1 MWFTHMIQH
10 TFRQYKN
17 YMWQLHYTSAYL
29 RQCNE
34 CTCVLHIDKHSPV
47 LNFHTL
53 TTLRSPVCPEANMV
67 LLPVILM
74 QDTYN
79 IAHNDIYL
87 ITKFLI
93 EDFFNVN
100 NETRHLYDITCTLF
114 YPYYF
119 KSKHIWCIFC
129 FVYFCLLHLLIE
141 DIFNAHNHFGDIT
154 CTHTS

>member
-1 MWFTHMIQH
+1 
-10 TFRQYKN
+10 
-17 YMWQLHYTSAYL
+17 
-29 RQCNE
+29 
-34 CTCVLHIDKHSPV
+34 
-47 LNFHTL
+47 
-53 TTLRSPVCPEANMV
+53 MV

>member
-1 MWFTHMIQH
+1 MYMCFTPTLDSVMNVHV
-10 TFRQYKN
+10 F
-17 YMWQLHYTSAYL
+17 YTYL

-67 LLPVILM
+67 LLPVMLI

-79 IAHNDIYL
+79 IAHNHIHL

-93 EDFFNVN
+93 EDLFNVN
-100 NETRHLYDITCTLF
+100 TETRHFYDITCTILSQNIYGVF
-114 YPYYF
+114 LALSIFFSTPINRRYF
-119 KSKHIWCIFC
+119 
-129 FVYFCLLHLLIE
+129 
-141 DIFNAHNHFGDIT
+141 
-154 CTHTS
+154 